1 MANLYWSVYKNLEKE
16 VLELSN
22 QIHIDDEQLNVYSI
36 KISEL
41 LIRCSVEIE
50 SISKDLFF
58 NEGGIELSDRDLFFD
73 TDCLDLLETK
83 WLLSKKKII
92 ISAYNFYFKN
102 DENKVLTPLH
112 KSNKRGSSGSDWKKA
127 Y

>member
-22 QIHIDDEQLNVYSI
+22 QIHIDDEQLKVYSI

-58 NEGGIELSDRDLFFD
+58 NEGGIEPSNRDLFFD

-92 ISAYNFYFKN
+92 ISAYNFYFIN
-102 DENKVLTPLH
+102 
-112 KSNKRGSSGSDWKKA
+112 G
-127 Y
+127 

>member
-41 LIRCSVEIE
+41 LIRCSVEI
-50 SISKDLFF
+50 IIPQIVKTTFY
-58 NEGGIELSDRDLFFD
+58 
-73 TDCLDLLETK
+73 
-83 WLLSKKKII
+83 KI
-92 ISAYNFYFKN
+92 
-102 DENKVLTPLH
+102 
-112 KSNKRGSSGSDWKKA
+112 
-127 Y
+127 